1 MSDPRI
7 VFETAD
13 GVAHV
18 RFDNPQA
25 FNALTKQMWLDL
37 RDHARA
43 IAADPAI
50 RVAVFRGTGG
60 KARRQD
66 FEHLRGAR
74 YIPGTSIGKPA
85 ADRPVGS
92 AAAEVVDEAGKNG
105 LGFAGQTV
113 PSGGSDPSNRYR
125 TT

>member
-1 MSDPRI
+1 MTAPRI

-13 GVAHV
+13 GVAHI

-37 RDHARA
+37 RDSALA

-60 KARRQD
+60 KA
-66 FEHLRGAR
+66 FVS
-74 YIPGTSIGKPA
+74 GTDIS
-85 ADRPVGS
+85 
-92 AAAEVVDEAGKNG
+92 
-105 LGFAGQTV
+105 GFATSRAAPMASPMSAKSTIACGRSTPFRSR
-113 PSGGSDPSNRYR
+113 PSPLSMVGRSAVA
-125 TT
+125 